1 MSLNSKS
8 TRLLWNFFTAPSHYK
23 FSRLNQIFYTQL
35 WRNTALRLYLLSG
48 LEYFWRINEPQNSHI
63 SKLAV
68 FGIITWIYPLCKL
81 HGIIPYANYVELSLM
96 QIALWR
102 GSSGRS
108 LRGSGIPHAVKGQ
121 SIMTCLGTYSTNISY
136 PRGAHGL
143 ETYPIKH
150 PYPLKRPPCFERPLF
165 WLFKH
170 VKMRL
175 YIYSMKLKK

>member
-8 TRLLWNFFTAPSHYK
+8 ARLLWNFFTAPSHYK

-136 PRGAHGL
+136 PRGGTWVGNVPHKTPL
-143 ETYPIKH
+143 SFETATM
-150 PYPLKRPPCFERPLF
+150 F
-165 WLFKH
+165 WKAALLI
-170 VKMRL
+170 V
-175 YIYSMKLKK
+175 